1 MSESKPDKAV
11 AKMKFD
17 QALAE
22 LEALVERI
30 ESGEVGLE
38 EALKQYERGIAL
50 IDRCRSV
57 LAGAE
62 QRIAELTADAQGK
75 LDVTDTSD
83 PEPDDDEQDDADEP
97 EAPF

>member
-1 MSESKPDKAV
+1 MSEPKPDKTV
-11 AKMKFD
+11 QKLKFD

-62 QRIAELTADAQGK
+62 QRIAELTADAEGK
-75 LDVTDTSD
+75 LGVVESD
-83 PEPDDDEQDDADEP
+83 NDDDDDDAPEPPAS
-97 EAPF
+97 A